1 MAFPNSTRLA
11 WSVAIASLALWAT
24 SVPMTWGQVAAGASR
39 LVDET
44 LAPTND
50 EQAVTDDGTST
61 SVPCLAV
68 PPTPVPAAV
77 VPAPVPD
84 NASSAPAGASSGTFH
99 VCGPDSQA
107 EQAIAQLIGGRGFS
121 ASLSAHGDGC
131 ADLTINVSPQPVGGT
146 AASRLA
152 VSLGAQRTLKLDITS
167 QAGITHVS
175 IGQDQ

>member
-1 MAFPNSTRLA
+1 MAFQNSTRLA

-44 LAPTND
+44 LTPTD
-50 EQAVTDDGTST
+50 DDQAATDDGAAATIPCLPAPAT
-61 SVPCLAV
+61 SVP
-68 PPTPVPAAV
+68 
-77 VPAPVPD
+77 VPAPALTSPG
-84 NASSAPAGASSGTFH
+84 AAGSAATFH
-99 VCGPDSQA
+99 VCGPDAQA

-131 ADLTINVSPQPVGGT
+131 ADLTISVAPQQVGGS
-146 AASRLA
+146 ASSHLA
-152 VSLGAQRTLKLDITS
+152 VSLGTQRTLKLDITS
-167 QAGITHVS
+167 QAGGTHVS